1 MKTKIPTALI
11 LVLAI
16 SYVQADGHDYHSH
29 HHHNYHRAYARQSG
43 YGAPE
48 PSYDAPAPSYGA
60 PAAAAPSYDA
70 PAPSY
75 DAPAASYDAPADGYD
90 APSSGYGDVS
100 GYGAEEEDIDL
111 SFILYFSLIIIG
123 LSLLFPSITEL
134 TDVNTTGEN
143 TDGNIIL
150 GRKRRQAEYEQ
161 VSRAGF
167 LARSIEI
174 YSHLNAALEPV
185 DKNCIEKITCE
196 VGALAGDAGLTTNPI
211 LRLAGAFVPSKYNNF
226 YNHFVF
232 GENCQNIYCTAFP

>member
-1 MKTKIPTALI
+1 MKFTILTALI
-11 LVLAI
+11 LVLAT
-16 SYVQADGHDYHSH
+16 SYVQADGHNY
-29 HHHNYHRAYARQSG
+29 HNYHRAYSRQSG

-48 PSYDAPAPSYGA
+48 PSYDAPEPNYGA
-60 PAAAAPSYDA
+60 PPAAPSYDA

-75 DAPAASYDAPADGYD
+75 DAPAAPSYDAPATGYD

-134 TDVNTTGEN
+134 TDVNTTTTN
-143 TDGNIIL
+143 TGNNFIV
-150 GRKRRQAEYEQ
+150 GRKRRHAGYEA
-161 VSRAGF
+161 VSRMSF
-167 LARSIEI
+167 LERSLEI

-185 DKNCIEKITCE
+185 DKKCIEKITCE
-196 VGALAGDAGLTTNPI
+196 VGALAGDAGLTTNPL
-211 LRLAGAFVPSKYNNF
+211 LRLAGGFIPSKYNNF

>member
-1 MKTKIPTALI
+1 MIQWKYI
-11 LVLAI
+11 LKLFFFLNA
-16 SYVQADGHDYHSH
+16 
-29 HHHNYHRAYARQSG
+29 
-43 YGAPE
+43 
-48 PSYDAPAPSYGA
+48 SYGA

-150 GRKRRQAEYEQ
+150 GRKRRQAEY
-161 VSRAGF
+161 
-167 LARSIEI
+167 
-174 YSHLNAALEPV
+174 
-185 DKNCIEKITCE
+185 
-196 VGALAGDAGLTTNPI
+196 
-211 LRLAGAFVPSKYNNF
+211 
-226 YNHFVF
+226 
-232 GENCQNIYCTAFP
+232 GEN